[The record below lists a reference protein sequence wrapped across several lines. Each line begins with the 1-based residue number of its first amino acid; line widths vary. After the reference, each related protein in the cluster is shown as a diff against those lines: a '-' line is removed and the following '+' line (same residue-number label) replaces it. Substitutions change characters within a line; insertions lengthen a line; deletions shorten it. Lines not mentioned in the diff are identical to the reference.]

1 MEIVLDD
8 YGCGGAYQKAF
19 DQELIHPWNDFESA
33 FKLSATYI
41 QGRIV
46 QPPGQMPGSHREGC
60 LPSEHSWFIVIS
72 PQYPKPHLEDGD
84 CVVADHVGPGE

>member
-1 MEIVLDD
+1 MIAAPV
-8 YGCGGAYQKAF
+8 QIK
-19 DQELIHPWNDFESA
+19 
-33 FKLSATYI
+33 KLWIKSKSIQLGVTCI

-46 QPPGQMPGSHREGC
+46 QLPGQMQDSHREGC

>member
-1 MEIVLDD
+1 MEILVLIMIVA
-8 YGCGGAYQKAF
+8 GHIKKH
-19 DQELIHPWNDFESA
+19 LI
-33 FKLSATYI
+33 KLSATYI

-46 QPPGQMPGSHREGC
+46 QLPGQMPGSHQEGC

-72 PQYPKPHLEDGD
+72 PQCPKPHLEDGD